1 MASLT
6 IDQIKL
12 FEILH
17 NSRMEDFKTFNKRS
31 YRGVWS
37 SIIDKYPESA
47 HFVYELLQNAD
58 DAEATEVYII
68 LRQDQMLF
76 KHNGKKHFNITLEDE
91 EPVGDINSITGIG
104 DSSKIN
110 TQNKIGK
117 FGVGFKA
124 IFQYTDT
131 PEIYDDIF
139 KFKIEN
145 YIVPTLLPYDHPERQ
160 EGETL
165 FVFPFKNGEQ
175 SYQDILRRLENLK
188 NPILFLHNIHRIVWR
203 IDRIENGTGKETKYS
218 KEIIDSEDYDDNI
231 TMEHY
236 VLHEPSKTSNVFL
249 FSEKL

>member
-76 KHNGKKHFNITLEDE
+76 KHNGKKHFNLKFENIIVNLRRISILEY
-91 EPVGDINSITGIG
+91 SFK
-104 DSSKIN
+104 SN
-110 TQNKIGK
+110 TK
-117 FGVGFKA
+117 FTNF
-124 IFQYTDT
+124 
-131 PEIYDDIF
+131 
-139 KFKIEN
+139 
-145 YIVPTLLPYDHPERQ
+145 
-160 EGETL
+160 
-165 FVFPFKNGEQ
+165 
-175 SYQDILRRLENLK
+175 ILRVY
-188 NPILFLHNIHRIVWR
+188 F
-203 IDRIENGTGKETKYS
+203 
-218 KEIIDSEDYDDNI
+218 
-231 TMEHY
+231 
-236 VLHEPSKTSNVFL
+236 
-249 FSEKL
+249 

>member
-76 KHNGKKHFNITLEDE
+76 KHNGKKHFNEL
-91 EPVGDINSITGIG
+91 N
-104 DSSKIN
+104 
-110 TQNKIGK
+110 
-117 FGVGFKA
+117 
-124 IFQYTDT
+124 
-131 PEIYDDIF
+131 
-139 KFKIEN
+139 
-145 YIVPTLLPYDHPERQ
+145 
-160 EGETL
+160 
-165 FVFPFKNGEQ
+165 
-175 SYQDILRRLENLK
+175 
-188 NPILFLHNIHRIVWR
+188 
-203 IDRIENGTGKETKYS
+203 
-218 KEIIDSEDYDDNI
+218 DDNN
-231 TMEHY
+231 TRRHKRCSQW
-236 VLHEPSKTSNVFL
+236 SKRFTVNWL
-249 FSEKL
+249 IER